1 MTVSPA
7 ARDGLVA
14 DPRRPL
20 PAAAPGRASASD
32 QSDQPDQSPSASPPK
47 ISLNSKL
54 ATLVDKAADKAPSP
68 TARAALGGD
77 CGMTK
82 RCASA
87 REAASS
93 HLPRAETRLRASR
106 AACRSPASAGKK
118 NRRRLVVCALSAARR
133 IPFAPMS
140 IDFVLTVNAARSSV
154 QAALPWQ
161 ALFDDIVNALR
172 THAVRHVAALSPS
185 QRPFISAVLT
195 IEATQEDALRSSVR
209 SAVLEAVAGVSLA
222 ARIHLKPLGIRYDAG
237 VDYLLKDSSSRALGF
252 TSVPTLSQVRWQ
264 RALRRARAY
273 AMFLGRYVEMR
284 YRPWHSG
291 AQEARSEFNECA
303 VHSARSVCSY
313 VCREGGALKNTCLH
327 ALPNS
332 KLATL
337 VDKAVPIARARP
349 SACLEHLEHLECGW

>member
-1 MTVSPA
+1 
-7 ARDGLVA
+7 
-14 DPRRPL
+14 
-20 PAAAPGRASASD
+20 
-32 QSDQPDQSPSASPPK
+32 
-47 ISLNSKL
+47 
-54 ATLVDKAADKAPSP
+54 
-68 TARAALGGD
+68 
-77 CGMTK
+77 
-82 RCASA
+82 
-87 REAASS
+87 
-93 HLPRAETRLRASR
+93 
-106 AACRSPASAGKK
+106 
-118 NRRRLVVCALSAARR
+118 
-133 IPFAPMS
+133 MS

-273 AMFLGRYVEMR
+273 AMFLVRYVEMR

-291 AQEARSEFNECA
+291 AQEARSEFDECA
-303 VHSARSVCSY
+303 ATVQRGARVATG
-313 VCREGGALKNTCLH
+313 CREGGALKKTWSLR
-327 ALPNS
+327 S
-332 KLATL
+332 
-337 VDKAVPIARARP
+337 RRP
-349 SACLEHLEHLECGW
+349 KWCDGGCEKRPGH

>member
-1 MTVSPA
+1 
-7 ARDGLVA
+7 
-14 DPRRPL
+14 
-20 PAAAPGRASASD
+20 
-32 QSDQPDQSPSASPPK
+32 
-47 ISLNSKL
+47 
-54 ATLVDKAADKAPSP
+54 
-68 TARAALGGD
+68 
-77 CGMTK
+77 
-82 RCASA
+82 
-87 REAASS
+87 
-93 HLPRAETRLRASR
+93 
-106 AACRSPASAGKK
+106 
-118 NRRRLVVCALSAARR
+118 
-133 IPFAPMS
+133 MS
-140 IDFVLTVNAARSSV
+140 IDFVLTVNAARSVV

-195 IEATQEDALRSSVR
+195 LEATQEDALRSSVR
-209 SAVLEAVAGVSLA
+209 SAVLEAVAGVSPA

-349 SACLEHLEHLECGW
+349 SACLHATPFPVPEPRNPCRQRATDKAFPIARARPSAAPAAHDETVRARSRGHPEPPATR